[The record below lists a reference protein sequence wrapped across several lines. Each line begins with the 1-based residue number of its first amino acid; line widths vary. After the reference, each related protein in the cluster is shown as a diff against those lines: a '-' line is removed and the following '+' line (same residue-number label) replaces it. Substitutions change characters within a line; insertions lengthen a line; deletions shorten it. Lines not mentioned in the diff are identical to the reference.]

1 MLLFYRR
8 LYITIK
14 LLLSIKRYNVS
25 RYNVSRYIVQYKN
38 SVYYFDI
45 EPYKISILNVF
56 VFFEKIMLCYNISTV
71 LINRYNNRDVIDNL
85 VYQFLK
91 LSNNEMEY

>member
-1 MLLFYRR
+1 MLLFYRK

-14 LLLSIKRYNVS
+14 LLLSIK

-45 EPYKISILNVF
+45 KSYKISILNVF
-56 VFFEKIMLCYNISTV
+56 VFFEKIMMCYKISTV